1 MALAPDSA
9 DVMGQMARIQRWS
22 CRLALAQQTIRRAI
36 ALAPAHPPWFTAVL
50 GAIHLFLGRFEEAI
64 PIEKQAIERVPDS
77 IWPHIFLAATYAALE
92 RAEEAHAEAREVLR
106 IEPRFVL
113 EEWAPHALPLKEE
126 AFYQRMVE
134 RLRAAGLP

>member
-1 MALAPDSA
+1 M
-9 DVMGQMARIQRWS
+9 
-22 CRLALAQQTIRRAI
+22 
-36 ALAPAHPPWFTAVL
+36 L

-64 PIEKQAIERVPDS
+64 PIQKESIERVPDS
-77 IWPHIFLAATYAALE
+77 LFPRILLAATYAALE

-113 EEWAPHALPLKEE
+113 EEWAPRALPLKEE
-126 AFYQRMVE
+126 AVYQRMVE